1 MSERTFPE
9 AAQVLTRR
17 AFARTAAAAAA
28 AIAFAP
34 HEILFLAAMPS
45 HKEAVVSFHMDRP
58 YLDRSGTA
66 IPYHPPAG
74 ARSAQFAAQLSEE
87 EFRRSYVYA

>member
-1 MSERTFPE
+1 MSERASPE

-17 AFARTAAAAAA
+17 AFARMVAAAGA

-34 HEILFLAAMPS
+34 HEILLSETMPS
-45 HKEAVVSFHMDRP
+45 HNEAIVSFHMDRP

-66 IPYHPPAG
+66 IPYYPPAG